1 MTTTPTDALLHK
13 ILNETKVIAAVGVS
27 TNPVRPSYFVMRYLS
42 MRNYRVIPINPV
54 SAGQTLFGE
63 TILASIADIPKDTPV
78 DMLDIFRRP
87 EFVPELVHAAIEH
100 LGNRLKTIW
109 MQVGVEHAIAAK
121 VATDAGLQVIQNRCP
136 KIEYQ
141 RLNGELRRAGF
152 NTGIISSKL

>member
-1 MTTTPTDALLHK
+1 MTTTPSDELLGK
-13 ILNETKVIAAVGVS
+13 VLDETKVIAAVGVS
-27 TNPVRPSYFVMRYLS
+27 TNPVRPSYFVMRYLK

-54 SAGQTLFGE
+54 AAGQTLFGE
-63 TILASIADIPKDTPV
+63 TILASIEDIPKDIHV

-87 EFVPELVHAAIEH
+87 EFVPPLVDAAIEH
-100 LGNRLKTIW
+100 LGDHLKTIW
-109 MQVGVEHAIAAK
+109 MQVGVEHAQAAQR
-121 VATDAGLQVIQNRCP
+121 ATDAGLQVIQNRCP